1 MMFDKIR
8 QDNPKAWNKFYYWL
22 LNDAGIDST
31 MILCDPETVSG
42 WLYKFF
48 DEQGI
53 YIEIFSAPNPRC
65 FFTQINRH
73 PPMVIP
79 KYNTRQE
86 AEQAAFTKAFEI
98 LEERANGK

>member
-1 MMFDKIR
+1 MFDEIR
-8 QDNPKAWNKFYYWL
+8 EKYPKAYEKYALDFNYKYNKQ
-22 LNDAGIDST
+22 NCNCS
-31 MILCDPETVSG
+31 
-42 WLYKFF
+42 LYKFF